1 MNPMEDRAI
10 DRLQWEVM
18 NTLKGCK
25 LPPNYV
31 LNVLLSIAFSIADEE
46 TEEPVR
52 ELQKRIEEIQYYRG
66 QEENSD
72 E

>member
-1 MNPMEDRAI
+1 MSDDRAI
-10 DRLQWEVM
+10 DRLQENVM

-25 LPPNYV
+25 LPPDYV
-31 LNVLLSIAFSIADEE
+31 LNVMLSIAFSIAQEQ
-46 TEEPVR
+46 TAEPVA
-52 ELQKRIEEIQYYRG
+52 ELHKRIEEIQFYRG